1 MKIYVVNGYPGVGKT
16 TFEHIVQNLLGA
28 DRVTIWSTID
38 PIKSIAHDLGWDGQ
52 KDARGRALL
61 SDLKR
66 ALNLYNDFTMN
77 HLRDLVFQI
86 EDKEMY
92 GTEYILFVDSREPG
106 EIAEIKRRY
115 NATTILVDRAIP
127 QDLSNESD
135 RHVEE
140 FFYDKK
146 IKNEDDLSA
155 FGFQIAAFLI
165 EEGLLSPDVYYTAD
179 LNGDIIT
186 LS

>member
-16 TFEHIVQNLLGA
+16 TFERIVQNVLGSN
-28 DRVTIWSTID
+28 RVTIWSTID
-38 PIKSIAHDLGWDGQ
+38 PIKSIARDLGWDGQ

-77 HLRDLVFQI
+77 KLRDVVFQI
-86 EDKEMY
+86 EDQEMY
-92 GTEYILFVDSREPG
+92 GVEHILFIDSREPG

-115 NATTILVDRAIP
+115 NATTILIDRAIP

-146 IKNEDDLSA
+146 IKNDKDLPTL
-155 FGFQIAAFLI
+155 GFRTMAFLI
-165 EEGLLSPDVYYTAD
+165 DEGFFSKDTLYTVYLD
-179 LNGDIIT
+179 GDILT